1 MTFAWVILPVVGV
14 LVGAAVMAFGFL
26 KTEKK
31 GQPPSSIGVVD
42 GVLKQDWTRTGL
54 IDFFVP
60 QLEST
65 APQIMTL
72 RVQERKVTE
81 NTMGQDVTEFRW
93 RPATLEEGKEVVARW
108 NAREQRDRV

>member
-1 MTFAWVILPVVGV
+1 MTFAWVIVPGVGV
-14 LVGAAVMAFGFL
+14 IIGVAVMAFSFR
-26 KTEKK
+26 KK
-31 GQPPSSIGVVD
+31 EQTPSSMSVVD
-42 GVLKQDWTRTGL
+42 GVLKQEWTRTGL

-65 APQIMTL
+65 SPQMMTL

-108 NAREQRDRV
+108 NAREQRDRA